1 MAKKIYKLMQRRNE
15 VSFTL
20 IGRNGKNRV
29 RYNFSQG
36 NAAVGNPA
44 RLVLTNEYYQQLL
57 EGSELFKRGLIKVE
71 RVEEDKKVFKKK
83 EENKEMKKVDEVKT
97 AADAIEYVANEFGE
111 VAKTKAE
118 AKRIAADKGVEFP
131 NLK

>member
-1 MAKKIYKLMQRRNE
+1 MAKKIYKLMQRRNQ

-20 IGRNGKNRV
+20 IGKSGNQV
-29 RYNFSQG
+29 RFNFTQG
-36 NAAVGNPA
+36 NAAVGQPA
-44 RLVLTNEYYQQLL
+44 RLILTQEYYQQML
-57 EGSELFKRGLIKVE
+57 EDSDLFKRGLIKVE
-71 RVEEDKKVFKKK
+71 RVEEDKKSAKKI
-83 EENKEMKKVDEVKT
+83 EEKKEMKKVDEVKT